1 MAMDVRRA
9 RVIVHGRVQGVWFR
23 ESTRRE
29 ADMRRVNGWV
39 RNRYD
44 GTVEAV
50 FEGNPHA
57 VAQMVAWCRNGPD
70 RAEVTEI
77 EVFEEEPV
85 GVPGF
90 VVRG

>member
-1 MAMDVRRA
+1 MEVRRA

-29 ADMRRVNGWV
+29 ADMRRVDGWV

-50 FEGNPHA
+50 FEGEAHA

-70 RAEVTEI
+70 RADVTEI
-77 EVFEEEPV
+77 EVFEDEPA

-90 VVRG
+90 VVRR